1 MQQQTWA
8 ARVLGASQEGSPTLG
23 RMEMGQKGSMDGQDG
38 QIKVRMRREGQ
49 ARETGL
55 SFQRVISFSLV
66 LLSV

>member
-1 MQQQTWA
+1 
-8 ARVLGASQEGSPTLG
+8 
-23 RMEMGQKGSMDGQDG
+23 MGQKGSMDGQDG